1 MENRKDIGSLSDAI
15 QRLRTQQ
22 SRPYHH
28 DRTGKFID
36 YWFSLPKKG
45 LMPKK
50 SDIDPRGM
58 LSLLPGTIMLEK
70 QQKVDGYRIRL
81 IGTQNTTR
89 WGFEATNANYLNF
102 APPQQHSVISE
113 IFSHITEHPCGLILS
128 GDELY
133 TSGRIV
139 RNEMALFP
147 VSTNDPENRI
157 LFGLIT
163 AMTERDTETKYGE
176 DTLASLFY
184 TISATHYVNIGA
196 GVPV

>member
-1 MENRKDIGSLSDAI
+1 MENNQNFESRSDAI

-22 SRPYHH
+22 SRPYQY
-28 DRTGKFID
+28 DQTGRFID

-45 LMPKK
+45 LIPKK

-58 LSLLPGTIMLEK
+58 LGLLPSAIMLEK
-70 QQKVDGYRIRL
+70 RQTAGDYRIRL
-81 IGTQNTTR
+81 IGTGNTAR

-102 APPQQHSVISE
+102 APPQQHNAISE
-113 IFSHITEHPCGLILS
+113 KFSHITGHPCGLILS

-147 VSTNDPENRI
+147 VSTDEPGNSI

-163 AMTERDTETKYGE
+163 ATRDEETQYGG
-176 DTLASLFY
+176 DVLASVFY

-196 GVPV
+196 GVPG